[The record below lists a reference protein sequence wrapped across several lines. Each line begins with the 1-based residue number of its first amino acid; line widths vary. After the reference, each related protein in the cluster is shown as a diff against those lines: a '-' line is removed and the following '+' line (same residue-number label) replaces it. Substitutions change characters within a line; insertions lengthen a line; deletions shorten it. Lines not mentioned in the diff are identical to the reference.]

1 MLSGLGQRVVTA
13 LVLAPLFVWAVVA
26 MPTTYFSYLLLV
38 FVAVGAW
45 EFANLIKLQ
54 SIFLQLLYTVGIVAV
69 ALVAKSFE
77 ISLSLVLYISIAW
90 WMLNLYWVLSYPA
103 KTSLW
108 FKPLIVRLISGV
120 LLFLPMWLALS
131 ACAVVFTANA
141 DYLGCRLWRL
151 PYRQG
156 HRQTQTCTQDQPGK
170 IC

>member
-69 ALVAKSFE
+69 LLQKALRS
-77 ISLSLVLYISIAW
+77 
-90 WMLNLYWVLSYPA
+90 
-103 KTSLW
+103 
-108 FKPLIVRLISGV
+108 
-120 LLFLPMWLALS
+120 
-131 ACAVVFTANA
+131 
-141 DYLGCRLWRL
+141 
-151 PYRQG
+151 
-156 HRQTQTCTQDQPGK
+156 H
-170 IC
+170 